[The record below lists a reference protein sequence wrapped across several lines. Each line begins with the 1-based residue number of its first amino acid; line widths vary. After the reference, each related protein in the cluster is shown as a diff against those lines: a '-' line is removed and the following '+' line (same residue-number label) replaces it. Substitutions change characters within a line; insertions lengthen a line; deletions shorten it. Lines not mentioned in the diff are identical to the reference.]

1 MRFRTTAAHRVA
13 VLGFAALSVGLALPA
28 IGADGRLARS
38 TDAATVVVSYAE
50 TLGEIGLADAGPSVR
65 LYGDGRLEV
74 HYPRYMKRAGEWTA
88 QLAPAEVDGLVAAL
102 ADDGVLDFDVAA
114 VRRAQRDAAAA
125 RRQAAALGGQPV
137 TFEVTSDADT
147 ATIEVHLN
155 SAHKKVAW
163 HGLRADAR
171 TYPEIADI
179 QRLAAAE
186 RRLRALM
193 ERGDLR
199 RRAEP

>member
-1 MRFRTTAAHRVA
+1 MRTRRAAAHRVA
-13 VLGFAALSVGLALPA
+13 LLGFAAFSLCLAVPTVR
-28 IGADGRLARS
+28 GEGRLARS
-38 TDAATVVVSYAE
+38 TDGATVVLSYTE

-65 LYGDGRLEV
+65 VYGDGRLEV
-74 HYPRYMKRAGEWTA
+74 HYPRYMKRGGEWTA
-88 QLAPAEVDGLVAAL
+88 QLAPSEVDGLVAAL

-125 RRQAAALGGQPV
+125 RRQAAALGGRPV

-147 ATIEVHLN
+147 ATIEVQLN
-155 SAHKKVAW
+155 SVHKKVAW

-171 TYPEIADI
+171 TYPEVAQI